1 MELHSRSSLWST
13 LAVFWLWLQDFC
25 CDAVSFLALH
35 HQDHLMIDACI
46 HMLEMVVESPSWR
59 LCVTILGRSPTL
71 NR

>member
-1 MELHSRSSLWST
+1 MST
-13 LAVFWLWLQDFC
+13 IWLWLQDFG

-46 HMLEMVVESPSWR
+46 HMLEVVVESLSWR
-59 LCVTILGRSPTL
+59 LCVAILGRSPTL

>member
-1 MELHSRSSLWST
+1 MSLN
-13 LAVFWLWLQDFC
+13 FG
-25 CDAVSFLALH
+25 CDAVSFLVLH

-59 LCVTILGRSPTL
+59 LYVNLCVIILGRSPTL